1 METRG
6 ASREVPTRAALSSR
20 KGKGREEEG
29 ILAKLRAAT
38 TRTLIEPRL
47 YARRRSYKSGNGAAH
62 GAHETLGIKRVSLT
76 AYRIKEIKNMPRRRR
91 PSSGQTG
98 QRRASIAFVL
108 LPFLLPSLTPSR
120 LFFTRTRHE
129 RETKGAPTTEFDIA
143 RSFSILRNK
152 YAKKDVKRI
161 TSLLD
166 H

>member
-1 METRG
+1 MQFYAVYTSTMETRG

-20 KGKGREEEG
+20 KGKGREEGG
-29 ILAKLRAAT
+29 ILAKLRAAA

-76 AYRIKEIKNMPRRRR
+76 ACRIKETKNMPRRRR

-108 LPFLLPSLTPSR
+108 LPSLLPSLTA
-120 LFFTRTRHE
+120 FFYSHTTRTRNE
-129 RETKGAPTTEFDIA
+129 GCADCR
-143 RSFSILRNK
+143 
-152 YAKKDVKRI
+152 V
-161 TSLLD
+161 
-166 H
+166 